1 MRAWVCIAMLS
12 AACLCGC
19 ALWHSPP
26 AEAIPA
32 PPSPVVNSP
41 SAKSQGVMYSPPW
54 EPSTPPSVLPN
65 PLPVPV
71 VDLDF
76 AWEQIAAVVEE
87 YFKIQHEERVR
98 LVGGILTE
106 GRIDTVPLTASTLL
120 EPWRRDSVTFRDRL
134 LATLQSMRRR
144 AFIRVIPI
152 QSGFLVDLQI
162 EKDLEDL
169 PKPTM
174 DLNGRSTFDQIQGVD
189 RLSNPLPS
197 LATPPGAPLQPAVP
211 TAGWINVG
219 RDVALEQVMLSKIQ
233 TRLAPFA
240 APAYTA
246 PGGNFGIPPGK

>member
-1 MRAWVCIAMLS
+1 
-12 AACLCGC
+12 
-19 ALWHSPP
+19 
-26 AEAIPA
+26 
-32 PPSPVVNSP
+32 
-41 SAKSQGVMYSPPW
+41 MYSPPW
-54 EPSTPPSVLPN
+54 EPSTPATVLPN

-106 GRIDTVPLTASTLL
+106 GRIDTVPLAASTLL
-120 EPWRRDSVTFRDRL
+120 ELWRHDSVTFHDRL

-144 AFIRVIPI
+144 AFIRVIPV

-169 PKPTM
+169 PRPSM
-174 DLNGRSTFDQIQGVD
+174 DRSGRSTFDQIQGVD
-189 RLSNPLPS
+189 RTTNPIPS
-197 LATPPGAPLQPAVP
+197 LASPPGVPPIPPIP

-246 PGGNFGIPPGK
+246 PGGNYGIPPGH